1 MKDLL
6 LYKVSILFKPT
17 CENKLAFL
25 FKIYSKYATKSI
37 EIRYF
42 CSKFKN
48 KSHYFNTFFKM
59 SSTPLYEKEV
69 SIQVERR
76 RAGVE
81 LIKIISDLWY
91 DKSIEL
97 VLFRNQLID
106 KNVNEIINLHEYAGE
121 FVGKAISIFD
131 SVAIAKVI
139 FELDL
144 PPSKLDIG
152 KLSYEFRLE
161 NENYPDARHFV
172 LEKLKNAK
180 NFEEIQP
187 KDVVLYG
194 FGRIGRL
201 LAREL
206 MSKSGKG
213 NQLRLRAIVTR
224 DKNDASSLEKRA
236 SLLRY
241 DSIHGDFQGS
251 VIADFENKALII
263 NGTTVHVITA
273 NAPEDIDYTQYGIEK
288 ALIIDN
294 TGAFTNKEA
303 LSRHLTSKGTEKV
316 LLTAPGKGIPNI
328 VHGVNQNE
336 YNPDEIAIFSAASC
350 TTNAITPI
358 LKAIEETLGV
368 VKGHLETIHAYTN
381 DQNLVDNMHQK
392 YRRGRAAALNMVIT
406 ETGAGAAVA
415 KALPSLEG
423 KLTSNAIRVPVPNG
437 SLVVLNLEVL
447 KKTSID
453 GINAIMKKYA
463 LEGELVE
470 QIKYSLNNEL
480 VSSDIVGTSAPAIYD
495 SNATIV
501 SNDGQNIVLY
511 IWYDNE
517 FGYSHQVIRLA
528 KYIAK
533 VRRFTYY

>member
-1 MKDLL
+1 M
-6 LYKVSILFKPT
+6 
-17 CENKLAFL
+17 
-25 FKIYSKYATKSI
+25 SK
-37 EIRYF
+37 
-42 CSKFKN
+42 
-48 KSHYFNTFFKM
+48 
-59 SSTPLYEKEV
+59 TPLYQKEV
-69 SIQVERR
+69 SFQVDRR

-81 LIKIISDLWY
+81 LIKIVSDLWY
-91 DKSIEL
+91 DKSIEM
-97 VLFRNQLID
+97 VLFKNQLID
-106 KNVNEIINLHEYAGE
+106 KNVNEIINLHQYAAE
-121 FVGKAISIFD
+121 FVGKPITIFD
-131 SVAIAKVI
+131 SVEIAKVVLS
-139 FELDL
+139 LDL

-152 KLSYEFRLE
+152 KLTYEYVLE
-161 NENYPDARHFV
+161 DDKYPDARHFV
-172 LEKLKNAK
+172 LDKLKEAK
-180 NFEEIQP
+180 SSEEIQP

-206 MSKSGKG
+206 MSKTGKG

-224 DKNDASSLEKRA
+224 DKNDASTLEKRA

-251 VIADFENKALII
+251 VTADVKNNALII
-263 NGTTVHVITA
+263 NGTTVHIITA
-273 NAPEDIDYTQYGIEK
+273 NAPEEIDYTAYGIDN
-288 ALIIDN
+288 ALVIDN
-294 TGAFTNKEA
+294 TGAFTTKEA
-303 LSRHLTSKGTEKV
+303 LSRHLVSKGAHKV
-316 LLTAPGKGIPNI
+316 LLTAPGKGVPNI

-336 YNPDEIAIFSAASC
+336 YNPDDLDIFSAASC

-358 LKAIEETLGV
+358 LKAVEDTLGV
-368 VKGHLETIHAYTN
+368 VKGHLETIHSYTN
-381 DQNLVDNMHQK
+381 DQNLVDNMHKK

-406 ETGAGAAVA
+406 ETGAGTAVA

-437 SLVVLNLEVL
+437 SLVVLNLEVA
-447 KKTSID
+447 KETSIEE
-453 GINAIMKKYA
+453 INAIMKKYA

-470 QIKYSLNNEL
+470 QIKYSTNNEL
-480 VSSDIVGTSAPAIYD
+480 VSSDIVGTSAPSIYD

-501 SNDGQNIVLY
+501 SNDGKNIVLY

-517 FGYSHQVIRLA
+517 YGYSHQVIRLA